1 MYRRRF
7 EKEDNEADYEKAC
20 QRIRESTKYALLL
33 HVCMDVLILISLCGN
48 LTQTRGAAAAFRH
61 RAGSAGEDPALLSD
75 LPLQVLLQCR
85 QGSGNMTYLA

>member
-1 MYRRRF
+1 MRPTTRRPVSASERAPSTHSCCMY
-7 EKEDNEADYEKAC
+7 
-20 QRIRESTKYALLL
+20 
-33 HVCMDVLILISLCGN
+33 VCMYVLILCGN